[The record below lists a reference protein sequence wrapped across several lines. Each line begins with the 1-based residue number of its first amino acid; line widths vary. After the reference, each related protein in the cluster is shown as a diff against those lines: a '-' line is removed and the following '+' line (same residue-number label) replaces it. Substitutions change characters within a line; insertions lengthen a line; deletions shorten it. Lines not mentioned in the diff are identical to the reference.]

1 MLLGA
6 DLGWW
11 LSSVVVVVV
20 GWFVARRKWRLAV
33 ARRQEIK
40 RLLALASDETARAE
54 LEAVATYCG
63 YEEEPMAM
71 VPGSSPQRQFQYQ
84 CEVCFSP
91 TTTRCKRCKAVRYC
105 SGKCQII
112 HWRQGHKDECSS
124 FSSHPSDDVVLFE
137 KDEFQSSGNLNGIAS
152 RLPLSS
158 GDYVCSDPSL
168 HLLSGKNSN
177 TIANNYDGKETGNIS
192 KASVDSLPDE
202 QISSTISSN
211 MHIASNRNFNESN
224 QFEAVK
230 PLLAKQSSSTNMVE
244 DVAITGV
251 PLQFESGCIDTD
263 ELSESSITLG
273 RDASG
278 SEELSLYE
286 PSTPSDFWEATVEPI
301 RSKIDAPDE
310 LRVIKDQ
317 NSRSSC
323 FSSPGRSDAH
333 VELLGF
339 GMNKVMKDTLS
350 PTSLARNPTH
360 EAALSEKINA
370 GLFEVQRSNFIE
382 LPSVYPSNVKNTSPE
397 WSSKMEKAK
406 SSFSG
411 TSLEHKDY
419 ESKGHARNKDVVE
432 ARGLQYLAPKIL
444 ESKVDRTFANSD
456 AVECRVKD
464 SKTDMPSSGCTRKH
478 AILDVQSV
486 KNGGG
491 RGCDVHN
498 AKSGINASTRR
509 VMDQLQASNSIRQS
523 YLGSKIGPVG
533 KYEGSFSYECF
544 VQLYNWNKVELRPRG
559 LMNCGN
565 SCYAN
570 AVLQCL
576 VFTPPL
582 TAYFLQG
589 LHSKTCGKR
598 EWCFTCEFELLVK
611 KAKEGNSPVSPAP
624 VLSQMEH
631 LGSHLG
637 HGREEDAH
645 EFLRYAIDAMQYV
658 HLKEARFNKPN
669 SSDEETTLVG
679 LTFGGYLRSKIECMR
694 CGGKSEQHER
704 IMDLSV
710 EIGGDIGTVQEALH
724 QFTRSEILDG
734 ENKYHCGRCKSYE
747 KAKKRLRVLEAPNV
761 LTIALKRFQSGQYGK
776 LNKVVKF
783 PDVLNLAPFM
793 SGTSDKSPIYR
804 LYGVVVHLDSM
815 NATFSGHYVCYLKN
829 NAGRWFKADDIT
841 VQPVELEKVLSTA
854 AYMLFYARCSP
865 RSPKLRKS
873 AIVPR
878 ESRKV
883 QNQTC
888 RCKFHPAEQWDA
900 ATCGWNDQTCNDCFY
915 QHYSRYHLIRAN
927 SEEDALSD
935 NSSSIFSE
943 TGSHSTESSN
953 RGESTSTD
961 DIFDQML
968 GDLGNHL
975 NKSWRSSSD
984 SDTSSASSSP
994 SPLYTR
1000 HSPLSDLDRYS
1011 SDSETSGS
1019 NLVKS
1024 SSQGTVSTE
1033 KRRVSF
1039 SCPNP
1044 HTRLVGSNS
1053 SCSCSRENDSNRVV
1067 GCNNSRDN
1075 EKSVYL
1081 SDSLALRRGTTSS
1094 RGREK

>member
-20 GWFVARRKWRLAV
+20 GWFVTRRKWRRSV

-40 RLLALASDETARAE
+40 RLLALASEETARAE
-54 LEAVATYCG
+54 KEAVATYGG

-71 VPGSSPQRQFQYQ
+71 ATGSSPQRQFQYQ

-91 TTTRCKRCKAVRYC
+91 TTTRCKRCKAVHYC

-124 FSSHPSDDVVLFE
+124 FSSHWSDVALLNQDG
-137 KDEFQSSGNLNGIAS
+137 FQSSDNLNGIAS
-152 RLPLSS
+152 RHPSSS
-158 GDYVCSDPSL
+158 GDHIFSDPSF
-168 HLLSGKNSN
+168 HLLSGKNDN
-177 TIANNYDGKETGNIS
+177 TIANNYDGKEIGNID

-202 QISSTISSN
+202 QTPSTISSDRP
-211 MHIASNRNFNESN
+211 IASTSNLNESN

-230 PLLAKQSSSTNMVE
+230 PLLSKQSSSANPVQ
-244 DVAITGV
+244 DVAAPGV
-251 PLQFESGCIDTD
+251 SLQLKSGCIDSD
-263 ELSESSITLG
+263 ELSESSVSSG
-273 RDASG
+273 GDASG
-278 SEELSLYE
+278 SEELTLSE
-286 PSTPSDFWEATVEPI
+286 PSTPSSDFWEATVEPI

-310 LRVIKDQ
+310 L
-317 NSRSSC
+317 
-323 FSSPGRSDAH
+323 
-333 VELLGF
+333 
-339 GMNKVMKDTLS
+339 NKVMAD
-350 PTSLARNPTH
+350 PTPMATNPTN
-360 EAALSEKINA
+360 EAALSGKGNTDSKSSRPILLNYQ
-370 GLFEVQRSNFIE
+370 VPIH
-382 LPSVYPSNVKNTSPE
+382 VNVKKTSPE
-397 WSSKMEKAK
+397 WSSKMVEAK
-406 SSFSG
+406 SSFPG
-411 TSLEHKDY
+411 TCLEHKDS
-419 ESKGHARNKDVVE
+419 ESKGHAPKKDVVE
-432 ARGLQYLAPKIL
+432 VRGLQYLAPKI
-444 ESKVDRTFANSD
+444 SKSKSERTFANSD
-456 AVECRVKD
+456 AVECRVNDSLTLRD
-464 SKTDMPSSGCTRKH
+464 SKTDRPSTGCTRKH

-486 KNGGG
+486 KNGGD

-498 AKSGINASTRR
+498 AKSGINAPTRR
-509 VMDQLQASNSIRQS
+509 VMDQIQASNSIKQS
-523 YLGSKIGPVG
+523 YLGSKNGPTG
-533 KYEGSFSYECF
+533 IYEGSFSYEHF
-544 VQLYNWNKVELRPRG
+544 VQLYNWNKVELRPCG
-559 LMNCGN
+559 LINCGN

-598 EWCFTCEFELLVK
+598 EWCFTCELELLVK
-611 KAKEGNSPVSPAP
+611 KAKEGSFPLSPAP
-624 VLSQMEH
+624 VLSQMER

-645 EFLRYAIDAMQYV
+645 EFLRYAIDAMQLV
-658 HLKEARFNKPN
+658 HLKAARFNKPN
-669 SSDEETTLVG
+669 SLDEETTLVE

-710 EIGGDIGTVQEALH
+710 EIGGDIGTVEEALH

-734 ENKYHCGRCKSYE
+734 ENKYRCGRCKSYE
-747 KAKKRLRVLEAPNV
+747 KAKKKLRVLEAPNV
-761 LTIALKRFQSGQYGK
+761 LTIALKRFQAGQYGK

-783 PDVLNLAPFM
+783 PEVLNLAPYM

-829 NAGRWFKADDIT
+829 NAGRWFKADDMT

-865 RSPKLRKS
+865 RSPKLRRS
-873 AIVPR
+873 AAVLH
-878 ESRKV
+878 ETRKV
-883 QNQTC
+883 LNRTC
-888 RCKFHPAEQWDA
+888 RCKFHQAERWDV
-900 ATCGWNDQTCNDCFY
+900 ATSGLNGQTCNDCFY
-915 QHYSRYHLIRAN
+915 QHCSRYQLSREN
-927 SEEDALSD
+927 SEEDSLSD

-943 TGSHSTESSN
+943 AGSHSTESSN
-953 RGESTSTD
+953 RESISTD
-961 DIFDQML
+961 DSFDQML

-984 SDTSSASSSP
+984 SDTSSPSLSP

-1011 SDSETSGS
+1011 SDTEPSGS

-1024 SSQGTVSTE
+1024 SSKGSVSTE
-1033 KRRVSF
+1033 KRRDSF

-1044 HTRLVGSNS
+1044 QTRLVGSNS
-1053 SCSCSRENDSNRVV
+1053 SCYCSRENDSNRVV
-1067 GCNNSRDN
+1067 GCINSRDN
-1075 EKSVYL
+1075 MKSVH
-1081 SDSLALRRGTTSS
+1081 LRRSI
-1094 RGREK
+1094 R